1 MKFKKQKVKDLD
13 STIPIFYKIYVI
25 GFDTAI
31 AGGTKQSYEDFE
43 RAFKGKIS
51 EKKV

>member
-1 MKFKKQKVKDLD
+1 MKFKKQKVKNFD
-13 STIPIFYKIYVI
+13 SRIPIFYKIYVI

-43 RAFKGKIS
+43 RAFKKKITK
-51 EKKV
+51 E